1 MNNKLRP
8 HKLISFMKPL
18 GFFDYIKLQKDSFCV
33 ISDSGTI
40 TEESSILKFPSIM
53 IRQAHER
60 PEGMDNGTLIMS
72 GLNQIRIIESI
83 ETITQLYKDKIIP
96 KIINDYDEDNVSHK
110 VVKTILS
117 HIDYINRVVWK
128 NSSSKSI

>member
-1 MNNKLRP
+1 
-8 HKLISFMKPL
+8 
-18 GFFDYIKLQKDSFCV
+18 
-33 ISDSGTI
+33 
-40 TEESSILKFPSIM
+40 
-53 IRQAHER
+53 
-60 PEGMDNGTLIMS
+60 MDNGTLIMS

-117 HIDYINRVVWK
+117 HMTILMSGMEKRLFFKINLNFK
-128 NSSSKSI
+128 IEDACNISIFLS